1 MIKQETR
8 FVRHFCGSCLFRN
21 WMSYKLWDQE
31 RRSNQYWKFKR
42 YLHSTHVFTFLFDFC
57 NLDPRGKKTQ
67 KCWVY
72 PGKGFTQK
80 LEFKVNCWTFLWIS
94 WCSVTIINNTLN
106 SFDFHLV
113 MYNSAWYWTLY
124 FTSVSFLSDMC
135 ESASILQNRWFA
147 KIAIHFIPPFYLKC
161 VNYTKWMY

>member
-1 MIKQETR
+1 MRSGTKIESVLKIQKVLTFNTYSHFFLI
-8 FVRHFCGSCLFRN
+8 FVIWIPG
-21 WMSYKLWDQE
+21 
-31 RRSNQYWKFKR
+31 
-42 YLHSTHVFTFLFDFC
+42 
-57 NLDPRGKKTQ
+57 GKKTQ

-106 SFDFHLV
+106 SFDFHLI

-147 KIAIHFIPPFYLKC
+147 KIAIYFIPPFYLKC
-161 VNYTKWMY
+161 VNYIKWMY